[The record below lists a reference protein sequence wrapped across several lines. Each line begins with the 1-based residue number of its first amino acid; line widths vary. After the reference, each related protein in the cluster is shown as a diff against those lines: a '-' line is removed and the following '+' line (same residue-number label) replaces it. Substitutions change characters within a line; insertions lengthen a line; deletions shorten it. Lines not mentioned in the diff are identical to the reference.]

1 MGKASETPSNASR
14 FLESEAKSEKPPFRV
29 AVDDTKPVLQDPIV
43 RSDPMET
50 EEAVLR
56 LPSFPTH
63 ETLLKS

>member
-1 MGKASETPSNASR
+1 MGKASETPANASR
-14 FLESEAKSEKPPFRV
+14 FLKSEVKSEKPPFGV

-56 LPSFPTH
+56 LPSFPTQN
-63 ETLLKS
+63 LQ